1 VDLLYQRLVYGGGGD
16 CDSCGHVWDGRGKP
30 PFACTDQ
37 DPDHDL
43 TYTVIVTS
51 YDKDRA
57 IGPALRA
64 VDPDTDWVATAV
76 PYRQDELTSS
86 TIFKAYACTADDWV
100 CAEQSAQACSPSSF
114 PALKQNGHEGH
125 SGHDGDS
132 SKAIIVRLPR
142 MYLLLLCCTSASHR
156 FVRPLGDAK

>member
-1 VDLLYQRLVYGGGGD
+1 MDLLYQHLVYGGAGD

-37 DPDHDL
+37 HPDHTL
-43 TYTVIVTS
+43 TYTVIVTT

-57 IGPALRA
+57 IGDALRA

-86 TIFKAYACTADDWV
+86 TIFKAYACTAVDWA
-100 CAEQSAQACSPSSF
+100 CPEQSVQACDPASF
-114 PALKQNGHEGH
+114 PPTKQNVDDGHPGD
-125 SGHDGDS
+125 DGDS
-132 SKAIIVRLPR
+132 STPITVRL
-142 MYLLLLCCTSASHR
+142 LANIFCCCAAR
-156 FVRPLGDAK
+156 QVWCAA